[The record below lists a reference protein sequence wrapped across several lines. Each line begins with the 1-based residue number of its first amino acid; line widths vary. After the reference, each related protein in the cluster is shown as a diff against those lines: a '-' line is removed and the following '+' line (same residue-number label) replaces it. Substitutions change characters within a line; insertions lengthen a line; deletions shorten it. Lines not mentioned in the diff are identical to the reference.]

1 MKTIQH
7 YINSVQNRTMKYVN
21 QRKSWT
27 TDRKILVIESDDWG
41 SIRMPSKEVFNTLLK
56 KGISVDKCAFNK
68 FDSLASKD
76 DMELLFS
83 LLLKYRDKNNNPAV
97 ITANSVIANPDFE
110 KIKQSDYTEY
120 HYELFTETLKRK
132 TDNNFDLWKD
142 GINNKV
148 FYPQFHGREHLNI
161 NRWLKFLRSGS
172 KELLTA
178 FEHEVFG
185 ISTTISKENNPS
197 FMAALSVD
205 DERDYESHSKIIEEG
220 YRLFTDLFGYDSKS
234 FIAPNYTWHPMHE
247 DVLSKLGVK
256 YLQGTSAQHVP
267 LQGNKQKNKYH
278 YTGEFNSNNQ
288 IYMVRNCIFEP
299 SSNPSKNWV
308 TSCFKEI
315 NRAFENKRPAI
326 ICSHRVNFIGS
337 IFPGNRD
344 ENLKLLEDLLKKV
357 LKKWPDVEFMTSD
370 QLGELI
376 EKGI

>member
-1 MKTIQH
+1 MNLRRISAGVNNRVQR
-7 YINSVQNRTMKYVN
+7 YISENRGWK
-21 QRKSWT
+21 
-27 TDRKILVIESDDWG
+27 TDRRILVIESDDWG
-41 SIRMPSKEVFNTLLK
+41 SIRMPSKEVYNVLLK
-56 KGISVDKCAFNK
+56 NGISVDKCSYNK
-68 FDSLASKD
+68 NDSLAGKD
-76 DMELLFS
+76 DMEFLFELLSKF
-83 LLLKYRDKNNNPAV
+83 KDINNNPVV
-97 ITANSVIANPDFE
+97 ITANSVVANPDFK
-110 KIKQSDYTEY
+110 KIKQSNYTEY

-132 TDNNFDLWKD
+132 TDNSLSTWKD
-142 GINNKV
+142 GIKNKV

-178 FEHEVFG
+178 FEYELFG

-205 DERDYESHSKIIEEG
+205 NKNDYESHSKIIEEG
-220 YRLFTDLFGYDSKS
+220 YKLFTDLFGYDSKS

-278 YTGEFNSNNQ
+278 YTGELNSNNQ

-299 SSNPSKNWV
+299 SSNPNKDWV
-308 TSCFKEI
+308 VSCFNEVE
-315 NRAFENKRPAI
+315 RAFNKNRPAI

-337 IFPGNRD
+337 IFPENRD
-344 ENLKLLEDLLKKV
+344 KNLKLLEELLKKV
-357 LKKWPDVEFMTSD
+357 IRKWPNVEFMTSD
-370 QLGELI
+370 KLGGLI
-376 EKGI
+376 EEGI

>member
-1 MKTIQH
+1 
-7 YINSVQNRTMKYVN
+7 
-21 QRKSWT
+21 
-27 TDRKILVIESDDWG
+27 
-41 SIRMPSKEVFNTLLK
+41 
-56 KGISVDKCAFNK
+56 
-68 FDSLASKD
+68 
-76 DMELLFS
+76 MELLFS

-234 FIAPNYTWHPMHE
+234 FKIGRA
-247 DVLSKLGVK
+247 
-256 YLQGTSAQHVP
+256 HV
-267 LQGNKQKNKYH
+267 
-278 YTGEFNSNNQ
+278 
-288 IYMVRNCIFEP
+288 
-299 SSNPSKNWV
+299 
-308 TSCFKEI
+308 
-315 NRAFENKRPAI
+315 
-326 ICSHRVNFIGS
+326 
-337 IFPGNRD
+337 
-344 ENLKLLEDLLKKV
+344 
-357 LKKWPDVEFMTSD
+357 
-370 QLGELI
+370 
-376 EKGI
+376 

>member
-1 MKTIQH
+1 MKSIKH
-7 YINSVQNRTMKYVN
+7 YINAVQNRTMSYVN
-21 QRKSWT
+21 NRRGWK
-27 TDRKILVIESDDWG
+27 TDRKIVVIESDDWG

-97 ITANSVIANPDFE
+97 ITANSVIANPDFV

-267 LQGNKQKNKYH
+267 LPSNVQKYKYN
-278 YTGEFNSNNQ
+278 YTGELNMHNQ
-288 IYMVRNCIFEP
+288 IYMVRNCLFEP
-299 SSNPSKNWV
+299 SVSPNKDWV
-308 TSCFKEI
+308 TSCFNEI
-315 NRAFENKRPAI
+315 NRSFLRNNPVI
-326 ICSHRVNFIGS
+326 ICSHRLNFIGS
-337 IFPGNRD
+337 IIPENRD
-344 ENLKLLEDLLKKV
+344 KNLILLDQLLKKINT
-357 LKKWPDVEFMTSD
+357 KWPEVEFMKSD
-370 QLGELI
+370 HLGKLI
-376 EKGI
+376 EKKS